1 MFQLLMKCG
10 VPKSMIFDMPHRGG
24 SGSELEGGTSFSS
37 IMRLGIGDAH
47 PLLDY
52 EQDLSRYEKWYF
64 CMTVN

>member
-1 MFQLLMKCG
+1 
-10 VPKSMIFDMPHRGG
+10 MPHRGG
-24 SGSELEGGTSFSS
+24 SGTELEGGTSFSP

>member
-1 MFQLLMKCG
+1 MDSRQSDE
-10 VPKSMIFDMPHRGG
+10 VD
-24 SGSELEGGTSFSS
+24 ELKGGTSFSP

-52 EQDLSRYEKWYF
+52 EQDLSRCEKWYF